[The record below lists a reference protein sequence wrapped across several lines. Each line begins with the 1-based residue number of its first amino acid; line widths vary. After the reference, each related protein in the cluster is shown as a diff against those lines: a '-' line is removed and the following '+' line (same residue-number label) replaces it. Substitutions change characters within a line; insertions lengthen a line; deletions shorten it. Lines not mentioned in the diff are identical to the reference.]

1 MLSSGAMAG
10 FAADVDGLV
19 LGVVAV
25 GAEVVILVNISAVAL
40 STATVP
46 IVIDTGPMQWAR
58 MRDIFIGIFID
69 VVPPL
74 TALCLWP
81 GVPGDTQCLKSSPGQ
96 RQEQLLKGIDPENI
110 GDFKGLKLAIGIVG
124 TDPVVTVLARK
135 FTGNAL
141 ISKGDVIEVTKDCV
155 GRGFLHCQIMVR
167 VCPKCGFGLVAIG
180 ANG

>member
-46 IVIDTGPMQWAR
+46 IVIDTGPMQRAR
-58 MRDIFIGIFID
+58 MRDILIGIFID
-69 VVPPL
+69 VVPAL
-74 TALCLWP
+74 TALCFGP
-81 GVPGDTQCLKSSPGQ
+81 GIPGDTQCLKSPPGQ
-96 RQEQLLKGIDPENI
+96 GQEQLLKGINPENI

-124 TDPVVTVLARK
+124 TDPVVTVFARK

-141 ISKGDVIEVTKDCV
+141 ISKGDVIEVTEDRI
-155 GRGFLHCQIMVR
+155 GRGFLHRQIMVR
-167 VCPKCGFGLVAIG
+167 VCPKRGFGLVAIG